1 MAYASCQYSQLLLA
15 LAVNSASYATTA
27 TSVIYLLRKL
37 LQIQNEGFKAILVPP
52 SKTAAIDYRDYL
64 MKECKLDCE
73 EPELMIVVDK
83 FQLDLLINH
92 IYSKRN
98 TGITRISLS

>member
-1 MAYASCQYSQLLLA
+1 
-15 LAVNSASYATTA
+15 
-27 TSVIYLLRKL
+27 
-37 LQIQNEGFKAILVPP
+37 
-52 SKTAAIDYRDYL
+52 

-98 TGITRISLS
+98 TGNTRISLSNVQTTNSTLSKIKNINIIFG

>member
-1 MAYASCQYSQLLLA
+1 MA

-52 SKTAAIDYRDYL
+52 SKTAAIDHRDYL